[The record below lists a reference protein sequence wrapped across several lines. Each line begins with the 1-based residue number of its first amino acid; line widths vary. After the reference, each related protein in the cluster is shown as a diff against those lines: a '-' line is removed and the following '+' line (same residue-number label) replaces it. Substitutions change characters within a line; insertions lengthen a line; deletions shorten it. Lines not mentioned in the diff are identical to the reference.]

1 MHSHTTFALIL
12 ILINQT
18 RETSGEK
25 MENLKQKLDAMQ
37 IEKADYE
44 DLVSIAVG
52 VVEDLKSSH
61 DSYFCMKNMDL
72 KSKDDLSQARFVN
85 NCKEDLENALELN
98 SQVQFHI
105 QSLLTEIN
113 QKIESMCRSI

>member
-1 MHSHTTFALIL
+1 
-12 ILINQT
+12 
-18 RETSGEK
+18 